1 MKVFLDDVREAPDGW
16 TRTYTPAE
24 TIKLLKTN
32 KVTELSLD
40 HDLGDDEGIGTGYD
54 VLLWIEEQVATSFF
68 QPPKIKV
75 HSSNPSA
82 VEKMEN
88 AILSIARFYAVHRVV
103 MV

>member
-1 MKVFLDDVREAPDGW
+1 MKVFLDDVREAPNGW

-24 TIKLLKTN
+24 TIKLLRTN

-40 HDLGDDEGIGTGYD
+40 HDLGDDINIGTGYD

-68 QPPKIKV
+68 KPPKIKV

-82 VEKMEN
+82 VEKMES
-88 AILSIARFYAVHRVV
+88 AISSIARFYAVYRVV